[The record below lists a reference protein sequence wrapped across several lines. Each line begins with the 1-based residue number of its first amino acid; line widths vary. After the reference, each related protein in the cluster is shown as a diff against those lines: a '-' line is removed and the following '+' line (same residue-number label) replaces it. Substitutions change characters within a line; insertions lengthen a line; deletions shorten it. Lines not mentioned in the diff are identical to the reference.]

1 MDQPEDANLLLYF
14 TEYTRECDC
23 DTTTMSSQISISHS
37 TLAAVIISVILFGGV
52 LFIFGSIFG
61 CLCHK
66 YKHLLMKTDKHR
78 VPEISGSTRDQSE
91 LEMTENVAY
100 GPVIHGH
107 AQ

>member
-1 MDQPEDANLLLYF
+1 MCAGNSRTAD
-14 TEYTRECDC
+14 
-23 DTTTMSSQISISHS
+23 SITVSKS
-37 TLAAVIISVILFGGV
+37 TLAAVIISVVLFGCV
-52 LFIFGSIFG
+52 LFIAGSVCG

-66 YKHLLMKTDKHR
+66 YKHLLMKMDR

-100 GPVIHGH
+100 GPVKHGR

>member
-1 MDQPEDANLLLYF
+1 MYICINY
-14 TEYTRECDC
+14 
-23 DTTTMSSQISISHS
+23 SSPSCHVISIGISHS
-37 TLAAVIISVILFGGV
+37 ALAAVIISVVLFGCV
-52 LFIFGSIFG
+52 LFIAGSVFG

-66 YKHLLMKTDKHR
+66 YKHLLMKLDKHR

-100 GPVIHGH
+100 GPVKHGH

>member
-1 MDQPEDANLLLYF
+1 MFYF

-23 DTTTMSSQISISHS
+23 DATSTVSTRISISHG
-37 TLAAVIISVILFGGV
+37 TLAAVIISVILFGCL
-52 LFIFGSIFG
+52 LFIAGSVSG

-66 YKHLLMKTDKHR
+66 YKHLLMKMDKHR

-100 GPVIHGH
+100 GPVKHGS